1 MYYYYTNKSCLI
13 FLCIHC
19 ILRTLHLT
27 TSFFYTYTRH
37 GLIVC
42 LRNPYTPKAWRTTS
56 FFLSSTAVRRRLR
69 RPSIKSKPSEE
80 SGDQDV
86 SASINRFKIKTRT
99 SSAASSANSAV
110 VAAGSNKSSVK
121 ASKDDPKYKV

>member
-1 MYYYYTNKSCLI
+1 MYYYTNKSCLI
-13 FLCIHC
+13 FSCIHF
-19 ILRTLHLT
+19 ILRTLHLI
-27 TSFFYTYTRH
+27 TSFFYTYKAWSSCVFTSS
-37 GLIVC
+37 
-42 LRNPYTPKAWRTTS
+42 PPTPKAWRTTS